1 MRFFFFLFVSWSEYI
16 APIGSTIIAH
26 FSVMKAFG
34 GVFPTI
40 ALEDLEWVMRRDGV
54 EKEGG
59 LDGTGRGISEG
70 HRTFRRTGWDY
81 CQRK

>member
-1 MRFFFFLFVSWSEYI
+1 
-16 APIGSTIIAH
+16 
-26 FSVMKAFG
+26 MKAFG

-81 CQRK
+81 CKRK